1 MYGMKNLLGRIFFY
15 YCLIFMF
22 INLVRSDFKFFGSC
36 TNLAIVIVQTYSMP
50 IFHCPWLCRFP
61 VCFNLFVLL
70 FLVTPCLIVAVQPC
84 MEKIPIKKNWFLNFF
99 PPFFLFSFIFLL
111 NICTSSSHSSSVL
124 FLMFLSVN
132 SIFSTI

>member
-1 MYGMKNLLGRIFFY
+1 MYVMRIFWFLQFFPSVAWVRMM
-15 YCLIFMF
+15 CLP
-22 INLVRSDFKFFGSC
+22 S

-70 FLVTPCLIVAVQPC
+70 FLVTPCLIVAVQLC
-84 MEKIPIKKNWFLNFF
+84 MERIPIKKNWFLNFL

-132 SIFSTI
+132 GIFSTI

>member
-1 MYGMKNLLGRIFFY
+1 MM
-15 YCLIFMF
+15 CLP
-22 INLVRSDFKFFGSC
+22 S

-124 FLMFLSVN
+124 FLMFLSVHHLSTC
-132 SIFSTI
+132 SIVSSSISHNGHNGYSSSFL

>member
-1 MYGMKNLLGRIFFY
+1 MM
-15 YCLIFMF
+15 CLP
-22 INLVRSDFKFFGSC
+22 S

-84 MEKIPIKKNWFLNFF
+84 MERIPIKKNWFLNFF

-124 FLMFLSVN
+124 FLMFLSVHHLSTC
-132 SIFSTI
+132 SIVSSSISHNGHNGYSSSFL